1 MQGETGPVVLCHVVN
16 PDAPRLPCVLTQG
29 HYPPWDGKQAEKLY
43 WHQDV
48 EGNLF
53 PNPDP
58 EVEMGGTLLHPE
70 PPTEPNTDRQAY
82 WLGATALSSLIDQLK
97 SMPPNSWVK
106 RDAARGEAIIAK
118 LEKMVASVKLA
129 AEGGK

>member
-16 PDAPRLPCVLTQG
+16 PDAPRLPCVLTSG
-29 HYPPWDGKQAEKLY
+29 HYPPWSGQQAHPLDWHQAEK
-43 WHQDV
+43 
-48 EGNLF
+48 GNKW

-70 PPTEPNTDRQAY
+70 PPPSPDTDRQAY
-82 WLGATALSSLIDQLK
+82 WLAAASLSALIDGLK
-97 SMPPNSWVK
+97 AMPLSSWVK
-106 RDAARGEAIIAK
+106 RDAARGAAIIAK

-129 AEGGK
+129 AEGGR